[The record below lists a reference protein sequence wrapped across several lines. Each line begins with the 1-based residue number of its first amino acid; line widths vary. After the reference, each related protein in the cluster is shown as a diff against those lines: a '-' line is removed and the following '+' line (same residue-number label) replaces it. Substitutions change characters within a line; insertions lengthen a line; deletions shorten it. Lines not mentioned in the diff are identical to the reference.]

1 MRKYMKFGLIAIVAL
16 TALSVGITAI
26 AFAESPEGEVGSDT
40 GPRQIFLS
48 KVADILGLDEE
59 QVADAFKQARQE
71 MREERQEQRLQN
83 AIDEGLIT
91 EAEANQIRGWWDS
104 RPEAMQ
110 QLGPQ
115 GRQHMRNTWCHQMNL
130 P

>member
-26 AFAESPEGEVGSDT
+26 AFAESPEGEAGSAG

-48 KVADILGLDEE
+48 KVADILELDEE
-59 QVADAFKQARQE
+59 QLADAFVQACQE
-71 MREERQEQRLQN
+71 MRDEAQGQRLQN

-91 EAEANQIRGWWDS
+91 EEEAEQIREWLQN
-104 RPEAMQ
+104 RPEALQ
-110 QLGPQ
+110 QLGAQ
-115 GRQHMRNTWCHQMNL
+115 GRHHMRNTWCNQMNL